1 MSVGELTV
9 EPGARKR
16 IRFEPWSVGTVVLGC
31 LLASP
36 VVAIVGLAFL
46 PTENIWPHLVET
58 VLGRYVSN
66 TLLLMLGVGAG
77 VTFGGVC
84 TAWVITM
91 CRFPGRRFFEWA
103 LLIPMAMPAYVI
115 AYAYTDLLEYAGPV
129 QKTLREL
136 FGWQSARDYWFPDIR
151 TIGGAI
157 VMMSLVL
164 YPYVY
169 LLSRAGFLSQSASL
183 LEASRLLG
191 HGPWRTFRSVALPLA
206 RPAIA
211 VGVALALMETL
222 NDFGTTDYFAVQTFT
237 VGIYNT
243 WLGMNSLPGAA
254 QLSTVLLVFVLVLI
268 GIERAGRRRQRFHET
283 AGQQTALPGY
293 RLSGLRAATAFVICA
308 TPLVLGF
315 LVPATVLAGYALD
328 NYETTLNADFVA
340 LLENSFLLS
349 SGAALLA
356 LGIALFL
363 NYGARLSGARFVR
376 TASRFASIG
385 YAVPGAVLAVGV
397 VMPVAWFDR
406 AFVTVS
412 EAVFGVSS
420 GLLLSG
426 TIAALLFA
434 YVVRFMAVSHGAVEA
449 GLSRITPSM
458 DDAARNLG
466 ATKIATLRRIHVPM
480 IRGSALTAVLLV
492 FVETM
497 KELPMTLLLRPFN
510 FDTLATF
517 AYQYAGDEQIEEAAL
532 AALAIVLVGLGPVL
546 LLSLAIRRSRPEYS
560 GGQAARSN

>member
-1 MSVGELTV
+1 MHLRAWFDG
-9 EPGARKR
+9 
-16 IRFEPWSVGTVVLGC
+16 WSIGTVVLAII
-31 LLASP
+31 LVSP
-36 VVAIVGLAFL
+36 VVALVGLAFL
-46 PTENIWPHLVET
+46 PTENIWPHLVST
-58 VLGRYVSN
+58 VLWRYIFN
-66 TLLLMLGVGAG
+66 TLVLMAGVGVAIL
-77 VTFGGVC
+77 FGGVC

-91 CRFPGRRFFEWA
+91 CRFPGRRIFEWA

-129 QKTLREL
+129 QKMLRGL
-136 FGWQSARDYWFPDIR
+136 FGWQSSRDYWFPDIR

-157 VMMSLVL
+157 LMMSLVL

-169 LLSRAGFLSQSASL
+169 LLSRAGFLSQSVSV

-191 HGPWRTFRSVALPLA
+191 HGPWRTFWKVAMPLA

-254 QLSTVLLVFVLVLI
+254 QLSTVLLIFVLVLI
-268 GIERAGRRRQRFHET
+268 GIERAGRRQQRFHET
-283 AGQQTALPGY
+283 AGRHAPLPGY
-293 RLSGLRAATAFVICA
+293 RLTGIRAVAAIVICA
-308 TPLVLGF
+308 TPLIFGFVVPAFVLG
-315 LVPATVLAGYALD
+315 GYALEH
-328 NYETTLNADFVA
+328 YQTTLDNNFLRLVENSILLSAGAAGLA
-340 LLENSFLLS
+340 LL
-349 SGAALLA
+349 
-356 LGIALFL
+356 IALFL
-363 NYGARLSGARFVR
+363 NYGARLSGTVIVR
-376 TASRFASIG
+376 VASRFASIG

-397 VMPVAWFDR
+397 VMPVAWFDNAVDGFSR
-406 AFVTVS
+406 
-412 EAVFGVSS
+412 AVFGAST
-420 GLLLSG
+420 GLILSG
-426 TIAALLFA
+426 TVAALLFA
-434 YVVRFMAVSHGAVEA
+434 YVVRFLAVSHGTIES

-466 ATKIATLRRIHVPM
+466 ATGLATLRRVHFPM

-517 AYQYAGDEQIEEAAL
+517 AYQYASDEQIEEAAL
-532 AALAIVLVGLGPVL
+532 AALAIVFTGLGPVL
-546 LLSLAIRRSRPEYS
+546 LLSLAIRRSRPAH
-560 GGQAARSN
+560 QNV

>member
-1 MSVGELTV
+1 VDPDLSAGENIAAPV
-9 EPGARKR
+9 ARLR
-16 IRFEPWSVGTVVLGC
+16 ARFDAWSIGTV
-31 LLASP
+31 LLAVVLMSP
-36 VVAIVGLAFL
+36 VVALVGLAFL
-46 PTENIWPHLVET
+46 PTENIWPHLVST
-58 VLGRYVSN
+58 VLWRYISN
-66 TLLLMLGVGAG
+66 TLMLMLGVGAAIL
-77 VTFGGVC
+77 FGGVC

-115 AYAYTDLLEYAGPV
+115 AYAYTDLLEYAGPI
-129 QKTLREL
+129 QKALRVF

-157 VMMSLVL
+157 FMMSLVL

-169 LLSRAGFLSQSASL
+169 LLSRAGFLSQSVSV

-191 HGPWRTFRSVALPLA
+191 HGPWRTFWKVALPLA
-206 RPAIA
+206 RPAVA

-254 QLSTVLLVFVLVLI
+254 QLSAVLLVFVLVLI
-268 GIERAGRRRQRFHET
+268 GIERAGRRRQRYHET
-283 AGQQTALPGY
+283 AGRHAALPSY
-293 RLSGLRAATAFVICA
+293 RLTGFRAAAAIVICA
-308 TPLVLGF
+308 TPLVFGF
-315 LVPATVLAGYALD
+315 VVPALVLGGYAITNYQTTLD
-328 NYETTLNADFVA
+328 NNFLGLV
-340 LLENSFLLS
+340 ENSILLS
-349 SGAALLA
+349 AGAAMLA
-356 LGIALFL
+356 LFIALFL
-363 NYGARLSGARFVR
+363 NYGARLSGTAMVK

-397 VMPVAWFDR
+397 VMPVAWFDNAIDGISR
-406 AFVTVS
+406 TL
-412 EAVFGVSS
+412 FGAST
-420 GLLLSG
+420 GLILSG
-426 TIAALLFA
+426 TVAALLFA
-434 YVVRFMAVSHGAVEA
+434 YVVRFLAVSHGAVEA

-466 ATKIATLRRIHVPM
+466 ATAFAALRRVHFPM
-480 IRGSALTAVLLV
+480 IRGSALTAALLV

-517 AYQYAGDEQIEEAAL
+517 AYQYASDEQIEEAAL
-532 AALAIVLVGLGPVL
+532 AALAIVFTGLGPVM
-546 LLSLAIRRSRPEYS
+546 LLSLAIRRSRPTY
-560 GGQAARSN
+560 RSE

>member
-1 MSVGELTV
+1 MSTGDIAS
-9 EPGARKR
+9 EPGALPRA
-16 IRFEPWSVGTVVLGC
+16 RFEPWSVGTVVLGC
-31 LLASP
+31 ILASP
-36 VVAIVGLAFL
+36 VVAIIGLAFL
-46 PTENIWPHLVET
+46 PTENIWPHLVST

-129 QKTLREL
+129 QKTLRGL
-136 FGWQSARDYWFPDIR
+136 FGWQSAQDYWFPDIR
-151 TIGGAI
+151 TLGGAI

-169 LLSRAGFLSQSASL
+169 LLSRAGFLSQSASV

-191 HGPWRTFRSVALPLA
+191 HGPWQTFRKVALPLA

-254 QLSTVLLVFVLVLI
+254 QLSTVLLTFVLVLV
-268 GIERAGRRRQRFHET
+268 GIERAGRRRQRYHET
-283 AGQQTALPGY
+283 AGRHAALPGY
-293 RLSGLRAATAFVICA
+293 RLTGIRSAAAIVICG
-308 TPLVLGF
+308 TPLVFGF
-315 LVPATVLAGYALD
+315 VVPAWVLGGYAVAH
-328 NYETTLNADFVA
+328 YETTLNADFG
-340 LLENSFLLS
+340 LLVGRSVLLS
-349 SGAALLA
+349 LGAAGIA
-356 LGIALFL
+356 LVIALFL
-363 NYGARLSGARFVR
+363 NYGTRLNGSRLVK

-397 VMPVAWFDR
+397 VMPIAWFDN
-406 AFVTVS
+406 
-412 EAVFGVSS
+412 AVNGVLLTLFGGAGGVIV
-420 GLLLSG
+420 SG
-426 TIAALLFA
+426 TIVALLFA
-434 YVVRFMAVSHGAVEA
+434 YVVRFMAVSHGAVEV

-466 ATKIATLRRIHVPM
+466 ATAGATLRRVHFPL

-510 FDTLATF
+510 FNTLATF
-517 AYQYAGDEQIEEAAL
+517 AYQYAGDEQIEEAAM
-532 AALAIVLVGLGPVL
+532 AALAIVFTGLGPVL
-546 LLSLAIRRSRPEYS
+546 LLSLAIRRSRPEH
-560 GGQAARSN
+560 NVK

>member
-1 MSVGELTV
+1 MSATGIAS
-9 EPGARKR
+9 EPGALRR
-16 IRFEPWSVGTVVLGC
+16 IRFEPWSVGTVLLGC
-31 LLASP
+31 ILVSP
-36 VVAIVGLAFL
+36 VVAIIGLAFL
-46 PTENIWPHLVET
+46 PTENIWPHLFST

-77 VTFGGVC
+77 VIFGGVC

-103 LLIPMAMPAYVI
+103 LLIPMAMPAYI
-115 AYAYTDLLEYAGPV
+115 LAYTYTDLLEYAGPI
-129 QKTLREL
+129 QKALRDL

-157 VMMSLVL
+157 IMMSLAL

-169 LLSRAGFLSQSASL
+169 LLSRAGFLSQSASV

-191 HGPWRTFRSVALPLA
+191 HGPWRTFRKVALPLA

-254 QLSTVLLVFVLVLI
+254 QLSTVLLIFVLVLV
-268 GIERAGRRRQRFHET
+268 GIERAGRRRQRYHET
-283 AGQQTALPGY
+283 AGRHNALPGY
-293 RLSGLRAATAFVICA
+293 RLTGIRAAAAFVICA
-308 TPLVLGF
+308 TPLVFGF
-315 LVPATVLAGYALD
+315 VVPAWVLGGYAITH
-328 NYETTLNADFVA
+328 YEATLNADFFSLVGNSVLLSLGAAVLA
-340 LLENSFLLS
+340 LL
-349 SGAALLA
+349 
-356 LGIALFL
+356 IALFL
-363 NYGARLSGARFVR
+363 NYGARLSGTRTVH

-397 VMPVAWFDR
+397 VMPIAWFDR
-406 AFVTVS
+406 GASALSATL
-412 EAVFGVSS
+412 FGGTGGIV
-420 GLLLSG
+420 LSG

-466 ATKIATLRRIHVPM
+466 ASGFATLRRVHIPM

-510 FDTLATF
+510 FNTLATF

-532 AALAIVLVGLGPVL
+532 AALAIVFTGLGPVL
-546 LLSLAIRRSRPEYS
+546 LLSLAIRRSRPEHR
-560 GGQAARSN
+560 GK

>member
-1 MSVGELTV
+1 MSAGDIVSV
-9 EPGARKR
+9 PGALRR
-16 IRFEPWSVGTVVLGC
+16 IRFEPWSIGTVLLGC
-31 LLASP
+31 VLVSP
-36 VVAIVGLAFL
+36 VVAIIGLAFL
-46 PTENIWPHLVET
+46 PTENIWPHLFST

-66 TLLLMLGVGAG
+66 TLLLMLGVGVG
-77 VTFGGVC
+77 VIFGGVC
-84 TAWVITM
+84 TAWITTM

-103 LLIPMAMPAYVI
+103 LLVPMAMPAYVI
-115 AYAYTDLLEYAGPV
+115 AYAYTDLLEYAGPI
-129 QKTLREL
+129 QKTLRGI
-136 FGWQSARDYWFPDIR
+136 FGWQSAQDYWFPDIR

-169 LLSRAGFLSQSASL
+169 LLSRAGFLSQSASV

-191 HGPWRTFRSVALPLA
+191 HGPWQTFRKVALPLA

-254 QLSTVLLVFVLVLI
+254 QLSTVLLIFVLVLV
-268 GIERAGRRRQRFHET
+268 GIERAGRRRQRYHET
-283 AGQQTALPGY
+283 TGRHAALPGY
-293 RLSGLRAATAFVICA
+293 RLTGVRAAAAIVICG
-308 TPLVLGF
+308 TPLVFGF
-315 LVPATVLAGYALD
+315 IVPAWVLGGYAVA
-328 NYETTLNADFVA
+328 NYETTLNGNFVA
-340 LLENSFLLS
+340 LVGNSVLLS
-349 SGAALLA
+349 LGAACLA
-356 LGIALFL
+356 LLIALFL
-363 NYGARLSGARFVR
+363 NYGARLSGSTTVK

-385 YAVPGAVLAVGV
+385 YAMPGAVLAVGV
-397 VMPVAWFDR
+397 VMPVAWFDTGIS
-406 AFVTVS
+406 AATS
-412 EAVFGVSS
+412 AVFGVSS
-420 GLLLSG
+420 GLIFSG

-434 YVVRFMAVSHGAVEA
+434 YVVRFMAVSHGAIEA

-458 DDAARNLG
+458 EDAARNLG
-466 ATKIATLRRIHVPM
+466 ATAIAALRRVHIPM
-480 IRGSALTAVLLV
+480 IRSSALTAVLLV

-510 FDTLATF
+510 FNTLATF

-532 AALAIVLVGLGPVL
+532 AALAIVFTGLGPVL
-546 LLSLAIRRSRPEYS
+546 LLSLAIRRSRPEP
-560 GGQAARSN
+560 GKK

>member
-1 MSVGELTV
+1 MSVGDIVSVPVAL
-9 EPGARKR
+9 RR
-16 IRFEPWSVGTVVLGC
+16 IRFEPWSVGTVLLGC
-31 LLASP
+31 VLASP
-36 VVAIVGLAFL
+36 VVAIIGLAFL
-46 PTENIWPHLVET
+46 PTENIWPHLFST

-77 VTFGGVC
+77 VIFGGVC

-103 LLIPMAMPAYVI
+103 LLVPMAMPAYVI

-129 QKTLREL
+129 QKTLRGL
-136 FGWQSARDYWFPDIR
+136 FGWQSAQDYRFPDIR

-169 LLSRAGFLSQSASL
+169 LLSRAGFLSQSASV

-191 HGPWRTFRSVALPLA
+191 HGPWRSFRKVALPLA

-254 QLSTVLLVFVLVLI
+254 QLSIVLLIFVLVLI
-268 GIERAGRRRQRFHET
+268 GIERAGRRRQRYHET
-283 AGQQTALPGY
+283 TGRHTALPGY
-293 RLSGLRAATAFVICA
+293 RLTGIRATAAIVICG
-308 TPLVLGF
+308 TPLAFGFVVPAWVLG
-315 LVPATVLAGYALD
+315 GYAVA
-328 NYETTLNADFVA
+328 NYETTLNDSFFALVGNSVLLSLGAAVIA
-340 LLENSFLLS
+340 LL
-349 SGAALLA
+349 
-356 LGIALFL
+356 IALFL
-363 NYGARLSGARFVR
+363 NYGTRLSGTATVKA
-376 TASRFASIG
+376 ASRFAGIG
-385 YAVPGAVLAVGV
+385 YAMPGAVLAVGV
-397 VMPVAWFDR
+397 VMPVAWFDSGIS
-406 AFVTVS
+406 AIAS
-412 EAVFGVSS
+412 SVFGASS
-420 GLLLSG
+420 GLIISG

-449 GLSRITPSM
+449 GLSRITPNM

-466 ATKIATLRRIHVPM
+466 ATAGATLRRVHIPM

-510 FDTLATF
+510 FNTLATF

-532 AALAIVLVGLGPVL
+532 AALAIVFTGLGPVL
-546 LLSLAIRRSRPEYS
+546 LLSLAIRKSRPEHS
-560 GGQAARSN
+560 EN

>member
-1 MSVGELTV
+1 MSAGDIAGR
-9 EPGARKR
+9 PGAFRR
-16 IRFEPWSVGTVVLGC
+16 IRFEPWSAGTVVLAC
-31 LLASP
+31 ILVSP
-36 VVAIVGLAFL
+36 VVAIIGLAFL
-46 PTENIWPHLVET
+46 PTENIWPHLFST

-103 LLIPMAMPAYVI
+103 LLIPMAMPAYI
-115 AYAYTDLLEYAGPV
+115 LAYAYTDLLEYAGPV
-129 QKTLREL
+129 QKALRDL
-136 FGWQSARDYWFPDIR
+136 FGWKSAQDYWFPDIR

-157 VMMSLVL
+157 VMMSLAL

-169 LLSRAGFLSQSASL
+169 LLSRAGFLSQSASV

-191 HGPWRTFRSVALPLA
+191 HGPWRTFRKVALPLA

-254 QLSTVLLVFVLVLI
+254 QLSTVLLIFVLVLV
-268 GIERAGRRRQRFHET
+268 GIERAGRRRQRYHET
-283 AGQQTALPGY
+283 TGRHAALPGY
-293 RLSGLRAATAFVICA
+293 RLDGIRAAAAIVICG
-308 TPLVLGF
+308 TPLVFGF
-315 LVPATVLAGYALD
+315 IVPAWVLGGYAITH
-328 NYETTLNADFVA
+328 YETTLTD
-340 LLENSFLLS
+340 SFLALVGNSVLLS
-349 SGAALLA
+349 FGAALLA
-356 LGIALFL
+356 LLIALFL
-363 NYGARLSGARFVR
+363 NYGARLNGSAVVR
-376 TASRFASIG
+376 TASRFSSIG

-397 VMPVAWFDR
+397 VMPIAWFDN
-406 AFVTVS
+406 AIS
-412 EAVFGVSS
+412 ALSSALFGVST
-420 GLLLSG
+420 GLIFSG

-466 ATKIATLRRIHVPM
+466 SSGFAALRRVHIPM

-497 KELPMTLLLRPFN
+497 KELPMSLLLRPFN
-510 FDTLATF
+510 FNTLATF

-532 AALAIVLVGLGPVL
+532 AALAIVFTGLGPVL
-546 LLSLAIRRSRPEYS
+546 LLSLAIRRSRS
-560 GGQAARSN
+560 GDGGK

>member
-1 MSVGELTV
+1 
-9 EPGARKR
+9 
-16 IRFEPWSVGTVVLGC
+16 VGTVLLGC
-31 LLASP
+31 VLVSP
-36 VVAIVGLAFL
+36 VVAIIGLAFL
-46 PTENIWPHLVET
+46 PTENIWPHLFST

-77 VTFGGVC
+77 VIFGGVC

-103 LLIPMAMPAYVI
+103 LLVPMAMPAYVI
-115 AYAYTDLLEYAGPV
+115 AYAYTDLLEFAGPV
-129 QKTLREL
+129 QKTLRGL
-136 FGWQSARDYWFPDIR
+136 FGWQSAQEYWFPDIR

-169 LLSRAGFLSQSASL
+169 LLSRAGFLSQSASV

-191 HGPWRTFRSVALPLA
+191 NGPWRSFRKVALPLA

-254 QLSTVLLVFVLVLI
+254 QLSIVLLIFVLILV
-268 GIERAGRRRQRFHET
+268 GIERAGRRRQRYHET
-283 AGQQTALPGY
+283 TGRHAALPGY
-293 RLSGLRAATAFVICA
+293 RLNGIRAAAAIVICG
-308 TPLVLGF
+308 TPLVFGF
-315 LVPATVLAGYALD
+315 VVPAWVLGGYAVA
-328 NYETTLNADFVA
+328 NYETTLNDNFFALVGNSVLLSLGAAIIA
-340 LLENSFLLS
+340 LL
-349 SGAALLA
+349 
-356 LGIALFL
+356 IALFL
-363 NYGARLSGARFVR
+363 NYGVRLSGTATVK

-385 YAVPGAVLAVGV
+385 YAMPGAVLAVGV
-397 VMPVAWFDR
+397 VMPVAWFDSS
-406 AFVTVS
+406 VS
-412 EAVFGVSS
+412 AIVFSLFGASS
-420 GLLLSG
+420 GLIISG

-449 GLSRITPSM
+449 GLSRITPNM

-466 ATKIATLRRIHVPM
+466 ATAGATLRRVHIPM

-510 FDTLATF
+510 FNTLATY

-532 AALAIVLVGLGPVL
+532 AALAIVFTGLGPVL
-546 LLSLAIRRSRPEYS
+546 LLSLAIRKSRSEH
-560 GGQAARSN
+560 GEN